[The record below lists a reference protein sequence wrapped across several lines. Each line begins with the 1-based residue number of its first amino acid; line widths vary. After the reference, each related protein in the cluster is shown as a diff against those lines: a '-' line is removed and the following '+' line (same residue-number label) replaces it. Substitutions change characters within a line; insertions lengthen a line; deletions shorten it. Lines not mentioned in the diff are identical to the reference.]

1 VSEKLRLVKDLHA
14 LPLSRAALVFAEQR
28 HHGQRRK
35 VDGAPFIAHPK
46 EVAELLRE
54 SGAPDHVIAA
64 GALHDV
70 LEDTDVT
77 REELARRF
85 GREAASLVA
94 AVTEDPAIPERARRK
109 AALRGQVAESSR
121 DAALVFAADK
131 ISKAREQQL
140 LARRPDGKPSRRKV
154 RHYERSLAVLEDM
167 IPGHPLVE
175 RLAAEL
181 RPLRAALE
189 RSSAAA

>member
-1 VSEKLRLVKDLHA
+1 VKTA
-14 LPLSRAALVFAEQR
+14 EGLPLAAAALVFAEQR
-28 HHGQRRK
+28 HYGQRRK
-35 VDGAPFIAHPK
+35 VDGAPFIAHPQ

-54 SGAPDHVIAA
+54 SGASDHVIAA

-70 LEDTDVT
+70 LEDTEVT

-85 GREAASLVA
+85 GRDVASLVA

-121 DAALVFAADK
+121 EAALVFAADK
-131 ISKAREQQL
+131 ISKAREQRL
-140 LARRPDGKPSRRKV
+140 LARPSRRKV

-167 IPGHPLVE
+167 IPGHSLVE
-175 RLAAEL
+175 LLASEL
-181 RPLRAALE
+181 RPLRAALV
-189 RSSAAA
+189 RSSVEAA